1 MGRAYYRK
9 ELCVLKRV
17 RLDIKT
23 LRQLSK
29 PSQADVQGGYR
40 GDAQGGYRGG
50 RTGGLKDPPLGFCC
64 VTIFPKNFTSSR
76 KQEPITRSVQL
87 PYIPVTAFSQT
98 NLFLDLNLPRIPDS
112 H

>member
-1 MGRAYYRK
+1 MSPKFLCRSKDMLRLFKGYALGRAYYRK

-40 GDAQGGYRGG
+40 GDAQGGYRGDAQ
-50 RTGGLKDPPLGFCC
+50 GG
-64 VTIFPKNFTSSR
+64 
-76 KQEPITRSVQL
+76 
-87 PYIPVTAFSQT
+87 
-98 NLFLDLNLPRIPDS
+98 
-112 H
+112 